1 MLRRSQRPAT
11 PLHRQQQELAERESE
26 VRNQVEKLERMIA
39 AAPRLA
45 EEAGRR
51 QREELLV
58 RAQGGGSRLNLSLS
72 LQDKRY
78 GDDGAAV
85 RPRGSLRKARREGRI
100 VFLVLAIALAGLV
113 IWLVSHLHF

>member
-1 MLRRSQRPAT
+1 MLRRSPKSAT
-11 PLHRQQQELAERESE
+11 PLHRQQEELAEQELE
-26 VRNQVEKLERMIA
+26 LRNQVAKLERMIA

-45 EEAGRR
+45 EEAERR

-58 RAQGGGSRLNLSLS
+58 RAQGEGGRLNASLS

-78 GDDGAAV
+78 GDEGMGP

-100 VFLVLAIALAGLV
+100 VFLVLAIALGGLV